1 MMAGWYA
8 ACVLQGG
15 THVLAGFSLLAGWY
29 SRVGRVVLTCWQ
41 GGTHMLAGFSL
52 LAWMD
57 LDGEVG
63 EDLLASAVEHVHAE
77 RSRE

>member
-1 MMAGWYA
+1 VIAILYGTVLAYWPGGTHVLAGWYR
-8 ACVLQGG
+8 
-15 THVLAGFSLLAGWY
+15 THVLAGFSLLA
-29 SRVGRVVLTCWQ
+29 RV
-41 GGTHMLAGFSL
+41 
-52 LAWMD
+52 D

>member
-1 MMAGWYA
+1 
-8 ACVLQGG
+8 
-15 THVLAGFSLLAGWY
+15 
-29 SRVGRVVLTCWQ
+29 
-41 GGTHMLAGFSL
+41 MLAGFSL